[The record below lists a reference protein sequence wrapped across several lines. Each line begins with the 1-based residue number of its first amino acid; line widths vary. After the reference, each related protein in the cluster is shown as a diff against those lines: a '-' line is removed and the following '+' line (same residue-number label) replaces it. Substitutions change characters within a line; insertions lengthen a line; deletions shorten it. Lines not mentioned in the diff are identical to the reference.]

1 MPDILSAAFVWP
13 YHCAASLLTDKAEDT
28 ERAADIKKNSNK
40 YSYRIFNY
48 DLHVKQMVKQ
58 MGFKNLYKLL
68 GVAPTATEAKMVK
81 AMRLLHSLN
90 WYL

>member
-1 MPDILSAAFVWP
+1 
-13 YHCAASLLTDKAEDT
+13 
-28 ERAADIKKNSNK
+28 
-40 YSYRIFNY
+40 
-48 DLHVKQMVKQ
+48 MVKQ